1 MGALGSA
8 AAVEAADVI
17 LMEDELSRIV
27 DAIKIAKETL
37 RVVSQNITFAMVVK
51 VLILILAAVGY
62 FGMWEA
68 ILAEVGV
75 MFVVILNAGCSGS
88 VEKGLE
94 YLEAGEFESAAE
106 EFQAAA
112 EKDKDAA
119 EAFRGLGI
127 AKWELEDYEG
137 ARDAFKSALDNG
149 AEKTGT
155 LYNFIGC
162 CDLRLG
168 DPSSAL
174 NYFNLGISQEGN
186 SKELLQEMK
195 FNVIAAYEGME
206 DFESAKTKLKEYL
219 EEYPDDEQAQKE
231 MTFLETR

>member
-1 MGALGSA
+1 MKLKSLFAGTALLLA
-8 AAVEAADVI
+8 
-17 LMEDELSRIV
+17 LSL
-27 DAIKIAKETL
+27 T
-37 RVVSQNITFAMVVK
+37 
-51 VLILILAAVGY
+51 
-62 FGMWEA
+62 
-68 ILAEVGV
+68 
-75 MFVVILNAGCSGS
+75 GCSGS

-112 EKDKDAA
+112 KKDKDAA

-127 AKWELEDYEG
+127 AKWEMEDYEG

-149 AEKTGT
+149 ADKTGT

-174 NYFNLGISQEGN
+174 NYFTLGISQEGN

>member
-1 MGALGSA
+1 MKLKTLFAGTALLLA
-8 AAVEAADVI
+8 
-17 LMEDELSRIV
+17 LSL
-27 DAIKIAKETL
+27 T
-37 RVVSQNITFAMVVK
+37 
-51 VLILILAAVGY
+51 
-62 FGMWEA
+62 
-68 ILAEVGV
+68 
-75 MFVVILNAGCSGS
+75 GCSGS

-149 AEKTGT
+149 AEKTGR
-155 LYNFIGC
+155 LYNFIG
-162 CDLRLG
+162 
-168 DPSSAL
+168 
-174 NYFNLGISQEGN
+174 N
-186 SKELLQEMK
+186 SEEILQEMK

-206 DFESAKTKLKEYL
+206 HFESAKTKLKEYL